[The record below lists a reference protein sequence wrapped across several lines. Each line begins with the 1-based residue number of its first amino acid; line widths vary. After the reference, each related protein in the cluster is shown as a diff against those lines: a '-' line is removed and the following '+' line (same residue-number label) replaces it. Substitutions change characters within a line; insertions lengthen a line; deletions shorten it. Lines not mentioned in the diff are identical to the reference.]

1 MSHSLFGVNVN
12 KRYGTTKDKSGGCEC
27 RSVIKKRLNNTVAD
41 CQTDPNDYRCPCPR
55 CDPPGSCNC
64 PLCNCNINP
73 TDCYEC
79 PCTLCLQRIVS
90 YCPPICDVTPCCDAC
105 GGFVASG
112 TCPK

>member
-1 MSHSLFGVNVN
+1 MIVVLVLMSTSVMARPKTSQEDVNV
-12 KRYGTTKDKSGGCEC
+12 
-27 RSVIKKRLNNTVAD
+27 VQLLKKRLNNTVAD

-64 PLCNCNINP
+64 PPCNCNINP

-90 YCPPICDVTPCCDAC
+90 YCPPICDATPCCDAC